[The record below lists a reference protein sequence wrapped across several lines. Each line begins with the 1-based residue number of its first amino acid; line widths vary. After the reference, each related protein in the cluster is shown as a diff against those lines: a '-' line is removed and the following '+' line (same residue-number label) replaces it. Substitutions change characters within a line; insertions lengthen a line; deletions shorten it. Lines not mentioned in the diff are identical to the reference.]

1 MEYQYPNL
9 FMQLPNTKDYLGIE
23 PITSSRFEMGIIHM
37 NRGLFHY
44 AISSPLFVLLKV
56 YYLIPDNKI

>member
-1 MEYQYPNL
+1 
-9 FMQLPNTKDYLGIE
+9 MQLPNTKDYLGIE